1 MSDITNAAPEV
12 KKEIH
17 IHNPK
22 NKIKESVGYKTFTV
36 CNTILMAIISI
47 VTLFPFLYLI
57 LQSFT
62 ADQAIIAGDLSIQ
75 AFLDGK
81 LNFDD
86 FSITYGYI
94 TCSILTKQIK

>member
-47 VTLFPFLYLI
+47 VTPVPVHNRHEVI
-57 LQSFT
+57 
-62 ADQAIIAGDLSIQ
+62 ADALNSGL
-75 AFLDGK
+75 GK
-81 LNFDD
+81 I
-86 FSITYGYI
+86 SH
-94 TCSILTKQIK
+94 